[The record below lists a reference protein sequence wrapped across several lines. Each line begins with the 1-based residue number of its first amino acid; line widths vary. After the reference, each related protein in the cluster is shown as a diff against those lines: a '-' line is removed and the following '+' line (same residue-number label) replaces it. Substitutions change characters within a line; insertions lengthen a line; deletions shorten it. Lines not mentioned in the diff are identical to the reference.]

1 MSSRDLELSNTT
13 TLDDFLPDVL
23 DGLTSTPKTL
33 PSKYFYDETGSKLF
47 DQICDL
53 DEYYLTR
60 TELGIMRRHSDE
72 MAETIGA
79 GSMLIEYGSGSSL
92 KTLVLLDALQPE
104 VHYVPVDISGD
115 YLYSIA
121 DGLRDRYPAIEIDPV
136 CTDFTQVFD
145 VPDSDDAHRVV
156 YFPGSTIGNFGPG
169 EAIELLSNIAEL
181 VGPGGGLLIG
191 VDLWKSPEILHPAY
205 SDSSGVT
212 AEFNYNLLRRINEE
226 LDADFVISRFQ
237 HEARV
242 NAAEHRMESHLVSRA
257 DQVVEI
263 DGTPIPFAKGE
274 SIHTECSYK
283 YTQPM
288 FAELAGEAG
297 FDVDRV
303 WRDEQINFSVQYLV
317 AR

>member
-1 MSSRDLELSNTT
+1 MSSHDLESLNA
-13 TLDDFLPDVL
+13 TLDVFLSDVL
-23 DGLTSTPKTL
+23 EGLTESPKTL

-47 DQICDL
+47 DQICEL

-60 TELGIMRRHSDE
+60 TELGIMRRHCGE
-72 MAETIGA
+72 MANAIGA

-92 KTLVLLDALQPE
+92 KTRMLLDALQPN

-115 YLYSIA
+115 YLYAIA
-121 DGLRDRYPAIEIDPV
+121 DRLRDRYPAIEIDPV
-136 CTDFTQVFD
+136 CTDFTQPFKL
-145 VPDSDDAHRVV
+145 PENSDAHHVV
-156 YFPGSTIGNFGPG
+156 YFPGSTIGNFSPT
-169 EAIELLSNIAEL
+169 EAVDLLSNIADQ
-181 VGPGGGLLIG
+181 VGSGGGLLIG
-191 VDLWKSPEILHPAY
+191 VDLWKSPELLHPAY

-212 AEFNYNLLRRINEE
+212 AEFNYNLLRRINSEFG
-226 LDADFVISRFQ
+226 ADFEISQFQ

-242 NAAEHRMESHLVSRA
+242 NAAEHRMESHLVSLS

-263 DGTPIPFAKGE
+263 DGSSIEFAEGE

-283 YTQPM
+283 YTQSM
-288 FAELAGEAG
+288 FTEMAGDAG

-303 WRDEQINFSVQYLV
+303 WRDEEKNFTVQYLV